1 MTLFLTVMH
10 YKPRYKHLNMEWKFN
25 EIQFPI
31 TFESSRRWTL
41 KLSGVLPQ
49 NNRIIGCMS

>member
-1 MTLFLTVMH
+1 MH